1 MFYSLALIAL
11 VMTDQERR
19 AAVQRRMDEHG
30 FLSWLDVRVEDVA
43 TGRVVLRIP
52 YREALTN
59 RPFGGQRSIHGG
71 VAATVIDSAA
81 GAAIK
86 SELPD
91 GAGTATI
98 DLNVSYLRPATSDLV
113 ATGNVIR
120 IGKSVGVASVTVES
134 ETNGDRSEVAV
145 GRGSFRIF
153 RPDE

>member
-1 MFYSLALIAL
+1 
-11 VMTDQERR
+11 MTDEEVR
-19 AAVQRRMDEHG
+19 AAVQQRMDAHG
-30 FLSWLDVRVEDVA
+30 FLSWLDVRVEAVS
-43 TGRVVLRIP
+43 TGQVVLRIP
-52 YREALTN
+52 YREELTN
-59 RPFGGQRSIHGG
+59 RPFGGQRSVHGG

-86 SELPD
+86 TELPE

-113 ATGNVIR
+113 ATGEVIR
-120 IGKSVGVASVTVES
+120 VGKSVGVAEVMVES
-134 ETNGDRSEVAV
+134 ETNGDRSEVAA